1 MTPPPAPTRTVDG
14 THVRRRNW
22 AGEPTLLLGEDA
34 RGYDELLAEVSRVLV
49 PHDVIED
56 MWIRDVVD
64 LAWDVLRL
72 RRLKA
77 SLLRVRAREALYEVI
92 EPLDADAFDL
102 ARGWFARDAAAVS
115 RVERALQSAGL
126 SVDAVMAATL
136 RQEIEEIERIEA
148 MIANAENRRGTA
160 LSEIERHRASF
171 AEKLRG
177 ALDQVGN
184 SAAHQ
189 PGGRVPD
196 AAQRERIHDAS
207 ITSEREGAK
216 RCAAD
221 PGPPQAPGAEA
232 V

>member
-1 MTPPPAPTRTVDG
+1 MTSPRAATSTAGRIR
-14 THVRRRNW
+14 VRRRNW

-34 RGYDELLAEVSRVLV
+34 RGYDELLAEVSHVLV

-72 RRLKA
+72 RRIKA
-77 SLLRVRAREALYEVI
+77 NLLLVRAREALREVLD
-92 EPLDADAFDL
+92 PLSKDAFKL
-102 ARGWFARDAAAVS
+102 ARGWFARDKAAVDG
-115 RVERALQSAGL
+115 VERALQSAGL
-126 SVDAVMAATL
+126 SMDTVMAATL
-136 RQEIEEIERIEA
+136 RQELDEIERIEA

-171 AEKLRG
+171 AES

-196 AAQRERIHDAS
+196 AAQRERMHDAS
-207 ITSEREGAK
+207 ITSEREVAK

-221 PGPPQAPGAEA
+221 PGPPQAPSAEA

>member
-1 MTPPPAPTRTVDG
+1 M
-14 THVRRRNW
+14 
-22 AGEPTLLLGEDA
+22 LLGEDA

-77 SLLRVRAREALYEVI
+77 NLLRARAREALREV
-92 EPLDADAFDL
+92 LDRLSEDAFDL
-102 ARGWFARDAAAVS
+102 TRGWFARDAAAVDK
-115 RVERALQSAGL
+115 VERALKSAGL
-126 SVDAVMAATL
+126 SMDTVMAATL
-136 RQEIEEIERIEA
+136 RQELEEIERIEA

-184 SAAHQ
+184 SDARQ

-196 AAQRERIHDAS
+196 AAQRERMHDAS

-221 PGPPQAPGAEA
+221 PGPRQAPS
-232 V
+232 

>member
-1 MTPPPAPTRTVDG
+1 MTSSRAATATADRTS
-14 THVRRRNW
+14 VRRRNW

-34 RGYDELLAEVSRVLV
+34 SGYDELLAEVSRVLI
-49 PHDVIED
+49 PNDILED

-77 SLLRVRAREALYEVI
+77 NLLRVRASEALYEVI
-92 EPLDADAFDL
+92 EPLDADAFEL

-115 RVERALQSAGL
+115 RVERALKSAGL
-126 SVDAVMAATL
+126 SMDAVMAATF

-160 LSEIERHRASF
+160 LSEIECHRASF

-177 ALDQVGN
+177 ALEEAEHSTGR
-184 SAAHQ
+184 Q

-196 AAQRERIHDAS
+196 ATQRERIHDAS
-207 ITSEREGAK
+207 VTSEREGAQ

-221 PGPPQAPGAEA
+221 PGPPHAPGGDA

>member
-1 MTPPPAPTRTVDG
+1 MTSPRAATCTADR

-77 SLLRVRAREALYEVI
+77 NLLRARAREALREV
-92 EPLDADAFDL
+92 LDRLSEDAFDL
-102 ARGWFARDAAAVS
+102 TRGWFARDAAAVDK
-115 RVERALQSAGL
+115 VERALKSAGL
-126 SVDAVMAATL
+126 SMDTVMAATL
-136 RQEIEEIERIEA
+136 RQELEEIERIEA

-177 ALDQVGN
+177 TLHQVEN
-184 SAAHQ
+184 SDGQGAPIVPQ
-189 PGGRVPD
+189 PP
-196 AAQRERIHDAS
+196 
-207 ITSEREGAK
+207 
-216 RCAAD
+216 
-221 PGPPQAPGAEA
+221 AEQEA
-232 V
+232 I

>member
-1 MTPPPAPTRTVDG
+1 MTSPRAATSTADRTS
-14 THVRRRNW
+14 VRRRNW

-72 RRLKA
+72 RRIKA
-77 SLLRVRAREALYEVI
+77 NLLRVRAREALREV
-92 EPLDADAFDL
+92 LDRLSEDAFDL
-102 ARGWFARDAAAVS
+102 TRGWFARDAAAVDK
-115 RVERALQSAGL
+115 VERALKSAGL
-126 SVDAVMAATL
+126 SMDTVMAATL
-136 RQEIEEIERIEA
+136 RQELEEIERIEA

-189 PGGRVPD
+189 PSGRVPD
-196 AAQRERIHDAS
+196 AAQRERMHDAS
-207 ITSEREGAK
+207 ITSEREGAQ

-221 PGPPQAPGAEA
+221 PGPPQAPSPEA

>member
-1 MTPPPAPTRTVDG
+1 MTSPPAATSSADR

-34 RGYDELLAEVSRVLV
+34 RGYDELLAEVSRALV
-49 PHDVIED
+49 PHDVVED

-72 RRLKA
+72 RRIKA
-77 SLLRVRAREALYEVI
+77 NLLRVRARAALYEVI
-92 EPLDADAFDL
+92 EPLAKDAFAL
-102 ARGWFARDAAAVS
+102 ARGWFAREATAVS
-115 RVERALQSAGL
+115 WVERALQSAGL
-126 SVDAVMAATL
+126 SMDTVMAATL
-136 RQEIEEIERIEA
+136 RHELEEIERIEA

-171 AEKLRG
+171 AEKLRA

-184 SAAHQ
+184 SAGHQ
-189 PGGRVPD
+189 PRGRVPD
-196 AAQRERIHDAS
+196 ATQRERIHEAS

-221 PGPPQAPGAEA
+221 PGPPHAPDGEA

>member
-1 MTPPPAPTRTVDG
+1 MHRRSHTRAAPQL
-14 THVRRRNW
+14 
-22 AGEPTLLLGEDA
+22 AGEPALLLGEDA

-77 SLLRVRAREALYEVI
+77 NLLRVRARDALREVLD
-92 EPLDADAFDL
+92 PLSKDAFDL
-102 ARGWFARDAAAVS
+102 ARGWFARDAAAVDE
-115 RVERALQSAGL
+115 VERALKSAGL
-126 SVDAVMAATL
+126 SMDTVMAATL
-136 RQEIEEIERIEA
+136 RQELEEIERIEA

-177 ALDQVGN
+177 TLHQVEN
-184 SAAHQ
+184 SDGQGAPIVPQ
-189 PGGRVPD
+189 PP
-196 AAQRERIHDAS
+196 
-207 ITSEREGAK
+207 
-216 RCAAD
+216 
-221 PGPPQAPGAEA
+221 AEQEA
-232 V
+232 I

>member
-34 RGYDELLAEVSRVLV
+34 RGYDELLAQVSRVLV
-49 PHDVIED
+49 PRDVI
-56 MWIRDVVD
+56 
-64 LAWDVLRL
+64 DVLRL

-184 SAAHQ
+184 SAGRQ

-196 AAQRERIHDAS
+196 AAQRERMHDAS

-221 PGPPQAPGAEA
+221 PGPPHAPSAEA

>member
-1 MTPPPAPTRTVDG
+1 MTAPPAATSTADRTY
-14 THVRRRNW
+14 VRRRNW

-49 PHDVIED
+49 PRDVLED

-77 SLLRVRAREALYEVI
+77 NLLRVRARDALREVLD
-92 EPLDADAFDL
+92 PLSKDAFDL
-102 ARGWFARDAAAVS
+102 TRGWFARDAAAVDK
-115 RVERALQSAGL
+115 VERALKSAGL
-126 SVDAVMAATL
+126 SMDTVMAATL
-136 RQEIEEIERIEA
+136 RQQLEEIERIEA

-184 SAAHQ
+184 SDGQAAPIVPQ
-189 PGGRVPD
+189 PS
-196 AAQRERIHDAS
+196 AAQ
-207 ITSEREGAK
+207 EG
-216 RCAAD
+216 
-221 PGPPQAPGAEA
+221 

>member
-1 MTPPPAPTRTVDG
+1 MTSPTATTSTADRANM
-14 THVRRRNW
+14 RRRNW
-22 AGEPTLLLGEDA
+22 AGEPTLLLGEDP
-34 RGYDELLAEVSRVLV
+34 RGYDELLAEVSRVLL
-49 PHDVIED
+49 PHDIVED

-77 SLLRVRAREALYEVI
+77 NLLRMRAREALREVLD
-92 EPLDADAFDL
+92 PLAKDAFRL
-102 ARGWFARDAAAVS
+102 ARGWFARDKAAVDD
-115 RVERALQSAGL
+115 VERALQSAGL
-126 SVDAVMAATL
+126 SMDTVMAATL
-136 RQEIEEIERIEA
+136 RHELEEIERIEA

-196 AAQRERIHDAS
+196 AAQRERMHDAS
-207 ITSEREGAK
+207 ITSEREGAQ

-221 PGPPQAPGAEA
+221 PGPPPAPGAEA

>member
-1 MTPPPAPTRTVDG
+1 
-14 THVRRRNW
+14 
-22 AGEPTLLLGEDA
+22 
-34 RGYDELLAEVSRVLV
+34 
-49 PHDVIED
+49 

-77 SLLRVRAREALYEVI
+77 NLLRVRAREALYEVL

-115 RVERALQSAGL
+115 GAERALQSAGF
-126 SVDAVMAATL
+126 SMDTVMAATL
-136 RQEIEEIERIEA
+136 RQELEEIERIEA
-148 MIANAENRRGTA
+148 MIANAECRRGTA

-171 AEKLRG
+171 AQKLRG

-184 SAAHQ
+184 SAGHQ

-196 AAQRERIHDAS
+196 AAQRERMHDGS
-207 ITSEREGAK
+207 ITSKREGAQ

>member
-1 MTPPPAPTRTVDG
+1 
-14 THVRRRNW
+14 VRRRNW
-22 AGEPTLLLGEDA
+22 AGEPTLLFGEDA
-34 RGYDELLAEVSRVLV
+34 RGYDELLAEVSHVLV

-72 RRLKA
+72 RRIKA
-77 SLLRVRAREALYEVI
+77 NLLLVRAREALREV
-92 EPLDADAFDL
+92 LDRLSEDAFDL
-102 ARGWFARDAAAVS
+102 TRGWFARDAAAVDK
-115 RVERALQSAGL
+115 VERALKSAGM
-126 SVDAVMAATL
+126 SMDTVMAATL
-136 RQEIEEIERIEA
+136 RQELDEIERIEA

-177 ALDQVGN
+177 ALDQVG
-184 SAAHQ
+184 SSDGHQ

-221 PGPPQAPGAEA
+221 PGPPHAPSGEA

>member
-1 MTPPPAPTRTVDG
+1 MTSRAKATSTADR
-14 THVRRRNW
+14 THVRCRNW
-22 AGEPTLLLGEDA
+22 AGEPTLLLGEDG

-77 SLLRVRAREALYEVI
+77 NLLRVRAREALREVLD
-92 EPLDADAFDL
+92 PLSEDAFAL
-102 ARGWFARDAAAVS
+102 ARGWFAHDAAAVEE
-115 RVERALQSAGL
+115 VERALKSAGL
-126 SVDAVMAATL
+126 SMDTVMAATL
-136 RQEIEEIERIEA
+136 RQELEEIERIEA
-148 MIANAENRRGTA
+148 MIANVENRRGTA

-177 ALDQVGN
+177 TLHQVEN
-184 SAAHQ
+184 SAGQAAPIVLQ
-189 PGGRVPD
+189 PPE
-196 AAQRERIHDAS
+196 AQ
-207 ITSEREGAK
+207 
-216 RCAAD
+216 
-221 PGPPQAPGAEA
+221 EA

>member
-1 MTPPPAPTRTVDG
+1 MTSPRAATSTADR

-34 RGYDELLAEVSRVLV
+34 RGYDELLAEVSHVLV

-72 RRLKA
+72 RRIKA
-77 SLLRVRAREALYEVI
+77 NLLRVRAREALREVLD
-92 EPLDADAFDL
+92 PLSKDAFKL
-102 ARGWFARDAAAVS
+102 ARGWFARDKAAVDG
-115 RVERALQSAGL
+115 VERALQSAGL
-126 SVDAVMAATL
+126 SMDTVMAATL
-136 RQEIEEIERIEA
+136 RQELEEIERIEA

-189 PGGRVPD
+189 PSGRVPD
-196 AAQRERIHDAS
+196 AAQRERMHDAS
-207 ITSEREGAK
+207 ITSEREGAQ
-216 RCAAD
+216 RYAAD
-221 PGPPQAPGAEA
+221 PGPPQAPSPEA